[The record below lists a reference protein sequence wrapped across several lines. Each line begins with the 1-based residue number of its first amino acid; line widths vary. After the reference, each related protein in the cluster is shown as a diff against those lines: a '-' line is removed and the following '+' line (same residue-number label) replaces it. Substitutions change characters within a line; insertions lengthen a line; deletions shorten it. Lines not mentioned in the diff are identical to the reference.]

1 MLDENLLLDS
11 ASCVS
16 NHTNTSLGCPENNS
30 AGVLQ
35 LWYVLRATYSRE
47 LKVCDALNRMGI
59 RTFVPMMWKKK
70 IVDGKEEKI
79 LVPAVGSICFV
90 YSTKEDIDAYIRGFG
105 GNSPVH
111 YYWDRIE
118 NKPLTV
124 SDKAMEDFIAVAST
138 MDEDLVYMTEINERL
153 REGEKVTVKEG
164 PFKGVHGTVVRI
176 RKSRRIMVEIPG
188 MLAVASAY
196 VPIKDLEII
205 NM

>member
-16 NHTNTSLGCPENNS
+16 NHINITEGCPESQS

-35 LWYVLRATYSRE
+35 SWYVLRATYSRE
-47 LKVCDALNRMGI
+47 LKVCEELGRMGV
-59 RTFVPMMWKKK
+59 RTFVPMIRKTKV
-70 IVDGKEEKI
+70 VDGKTERQ
-79 LVPAVGSICFV
+79 LAPAVGSMCFV
-90 YSTKEDIDAYIRGFG
+90 YWTKDAIDEYIRGFG

-111 YYWDRIE
+111 YYWDRIG

-124 SDKAMEDFIAVAST
+124 PRQAMEDFIAVAST
-138 MDEDLVYMTEINERL
+138 MDEDIIYMTEVSDRL
-153 REGEKVTVKEG
+153 REGEKVKVTGG

-196 VPIKDLEII
+196 VPLKDLEII
-205 NM
+205 